1 MKQPLSLTWEL
12 ESIFPGG
19 SSSPKFEEF
28 LKQLEADIE
37 TLRQQ
42 VAASVSPADSES
54 TKSLDAV
61 IELLQSCS
69 GRLIQASEFA
79 STVWVPR
86 ISRTRVLSGYPP
98 K

>member
-42 VAASVSPADSES
+42 VAASVS
-54 TKSLDAV
+54 
-61 IELLQSCS
+61 
-69 GRLIQASEFA
+69 RLI
-79 STVWVPR
+79 PN
-86 ISRTRVLSGYPP
+86 PP
-98 K
+98 NSWML